1 MNNKENV
8 TIGSPRV
15 SGAIFIGNKPDA
27 VLPADA
33 DTAIG
38 ADFTCIGY
46 ASEDGVSFAEEKES
60 DEKKAWGGVT
70 VRTSNT
76 SYAESATFT
85 PIETS
90 VEVARLIYGDGNVE
104 VTSDGGKNRMKIKH
118 NGKEMPKLPLVVET
132 IAGDGIL
139 KRYVCPSAQV
149 TTRGDLTLNGTDLDG
164 RELTFKLY
172 EDKDGNTM
180 YEHVTTIA
188 AAGARGRR

>member
-15 SGAIFIGNKPDA
+15 AGAIFIGNKPDT
-27 VLPADA
+27 VLPTDA
-33 DTAIG
+33 DTALS

-46 ASEDGVSFAEEKES
+46 ASEDGVAFAEEKES

-70 VRTSNT
+70 VRTTST

-90 VEVARLIYGDGNVE
+90 VNVARLIYGDANVE
-104 VTSDGGKNRMKIKH
+104 VTTDSGKNRMKIKH

-149 TTRGDLTLNGTDLDG
+149 TARGDLTLNGTDLDG

-180 YEHVTTIA
+180 YEHVTTIGNTA
-188 AAGARGRR
+188 KGRR